1 MKLFCLSH
9 PYFKVE
15 LEERK
20 RQIKILIIDKLI
32 EHKMSAETGNI
43 TIAEAFASIACEE
56 IMDLIE
62 KDIIVEL

>member
-1 MKLFCLSH
+1 
-9 PYFKVE
+9 
-15 LEERK
+15 
-20 RQIKILIIDKLI
+20 
-32 EHKMSAETGNI
+32 MSAETGNI